1 MKITILSVGNIK
13 EKYLKDAICEYSKRI
28 SKYAKVEFV
37 SVSDEPISDNA
48 SVKEMEQVKN
58 KEATKLL
65 KVLPNNS
72 YTIALNLKGEMLS
85 SEDLAKKILNV
96 FCYISSNIVFVIG
109 GSLGLGDEILKVMD
123 YHLCFSKMT
132 FPHQL
137 MQVILLEQV
146 YRSFK
151 INNNETYHK

>member
-37 SVSDEPISDNA
+37 SVSDATISDHA

-72 YTIALNLKGEMLS
+72 YKIALNLKGEMLS

-96 FCYISSNIVFVIG
+96 YSYNSSNIVFVIG